1 MNHRPRNRKRDAV
14 ETLKQ
19 DILKHITSTLGHDPT
34 STDRYCMLKA
44 CIHALRDRLVDRWIK
59 TQRSYYE
66 QKAKRI
72 YYLSM
77 EFLPGRFLRTNLEN
91 MNLTDVCRQALAEL
105 GCHLEEIE
113 EMEWDAGLGNG
124 GLGRLAS
131 CFMDSFATM
140 GIPAYGYGIRYD
152 YGIFYQVFEN
162 GYQIEK
168 CDNWMRYGNSWELER
183 SEHLYEI
190 KFYGHVRDTWDDTGR
205 YCPVWEGA
213 ESIMAMACD
222 TLIPGYG
229 TDHVI
234 NMRLWAA
241 KSSREFNL
249 DLFKMGQ
256 YIRAVEDKTKSEN
269 ISKVLYPSEE
279 TLEGKEL
286 RLKQQY
292 FFVSAT
298 FQDIIRRFKK
308 RNLDF
313 STLPE
318 MIAVQLNDTHPV
330 ISVPELM
337 RILVDEENQPWEKA
351 WDICTST
358 FGYTNHTILPEAL
371 ETWPVSMMKKVL
383 PRHMQIIYEINRR
396 FLEEVHLSYPEDAAR
411 LGRMSL
417 IREGEEKH
425 VRMAHLGIVGSHS
438 VNGVSKLHSQLLKDS
453 IFNEFNMFYPDKFNN
468 KTNGITPRQW
478 LMSANPGLSKLI
490 RSAIGTGWM
499 KNLFLLKQ
507 LIPLADDVGFRTDWQ
522 HIREENKKRL
532 ADYIHRKVGIG
543 INLDSLID
551 VQVKRIHEYKRQIL
565 NLFHV
570 ITLYRRIKETPSRI
584 PAARTVIFGGKAAP
598 GYAMAKM
605 IIKLINSVGETIN
618 ADPEANELLKV
629 IFLPNYC
636 VSQAE
641 KLVIA
646 TDLSEQISTAGME
659 ASGTGNMKFALNGA
673 AIIGTRDGANI
684 EIMEE
689 IGEENFF
696 IFGLTV
702 DEVKAKLAHGYMPHE
717 FYDADA
723 ELRAVIDMINSGRF
737 SPGEP
742 HLFRPIMN
750 KLFSYNE
757 PYMVFADYRSYVDS
771 QDRVTAA
778 WLDADK
784 WARHSILS
792 TARMGYF
799 SSDRTISEYAK
810 HIWNVKPLRFGVMK
824 RRR

>member
-1 MNHRPRNRKRDAV
+1 
-14 ETLKQ
+14 
-19 DILKHITSTLGHDPT
+19 
-34 STDRYCMLKA
+34 
-44 CIHALRDRLVDRWIK
+44 
-59 TQRSYYE
+59 
-66 QKAKRI
+66 
-72 YYLSM
+72 
-77 EFLPGRFLRTNLEN
+77 
-91 MNLTDVCRQALAEL
+91 
-105 GCHLEEIE
+105 
-113 EMEWDAGLGNG
+113 
-124 GLGRLAS
+124 
-131 CFMDSFATM
+131 
-140 GIPAYGYGIRYD
+140 
-152 YGIFYQVFEN
+152 
-162 GYQIEK
+162 
-168 CDNWMRYGNSWELER
+168 
-183 SEHLYEI
+183 
-190 KFYGHVRDTWDDTGR
+190 
-205 YCPVWEGA
+205 
-213 ESIMAMACD
+213 
-222 TLIPGYG
+222 
-229 TDHVI
+229 
-234 NMRLWAA
+234 MRLWAA

-256 YIRAVEDKTKSEN
+256 YIRAVEDKTRSEN

-330 ISVPELM
+330 ISIPELM

-358 FGYTNHTILPEAL
+358 FGYTNHTIMPEAL

-383 PRHMQIIYEINRR
+383 PRHIQIIYEINRR
-396 FLEEVHLSYPEDAAR
+396 FLEEVHLAYPEDAAR

-417 IREGEEKH
+417 IQEGEEKH

-453 IFNEFNMFYPDKFNN
+453 IFNDFDAFYPDKFNN

-490 RSAIGTGWM
+490 RSAIGAGWM

-507 LIPLADDVGFRTDWQ
+507 LMPLADDAGFRADWQ

-570 ITLYRRIKETPSRI
+570 ITLDRRIKENPSRS

-723 ELRAVIDMINSGRF
+723 ELRAVIDMINSGQF

-771 QDRVTAA
+771 QDRVTAT

-784 WARHSILS
+784 WARRSILS

-810 HIWNVKPLRFGVMK
+810 HIWNVRPISKIRK
-824 RRR
+824 R